1 MATSILN
8 PNAGN
13 FQGGLNANEFLN
25 GLFNAYGLVYTYGN
39 NLGGRGDSLA
49 ERFKADGGQ
58 YRDQLVYTDVD
69 VLYSRI
75 WDKNDT
81 NVLATE
87 NKGMYVQQYLTI
99 DSFRQIGLTV
109 DQFLTKRAWMDAGK
123 YDEFRTVSL
132 KQISDTKQVYED
144 TLVDTF
150 VGVHVSVAPAANINI
165 TMPTDTDAEKQNRL
179 RAMEVF
185 KTIGDTFNSLADYNR
200 SFNENKYLKRFSE
213 GDCILVFSDK
223 YANEFRYV
231 DTPTV
236 FHKEDLLAKGKI
248 LNRKYFGSPIEDSVT
263 TADGNTH
270 RAVENMLIT
279 VDAASSTTKS
289 GVKYK
294 APTSGTNRAIQVF
307 PGDLLPEGTPLTTGD
322 ATYLGNTTVY
332 LSGLQGSAAA
342 KAFTASVCT
351 KANAYAEDN
360 KIICKI
366 IHKDAVKYL
375 SSITTQ
381 TEFMNGKNHTQNMYL
396 TWGYSY
402 PAALK
407 GYPFITVAANA

>member
-87 NKGMYVQQYLTI
+87 NKGMYTQQYLTI

-123 YDEFRTVSL
+123 YDEFRTVIL

-150 VGVHVSVAPAANINI
+150 VGVHVSGAAAANVTI
-165 TMPTDTDAEKQNRL
+165 TMPTDSDAEKQNRL

-248 LNRKYFGSPIEDSVT
+248 LNRKYFGKPIESSVT
-263 TADGNTH
+263 VADGTTH

-279 VDAASSTTKS
+279 ITAST
-289 GVKYK
+289 GEYK
-294 APTSGTNRAIQVF
+294 APTSGINGAVQVF
-307 PGDLLPEGTPLTTGD
+307 PGDLLPKGTPLTTD
-322 ATYLGNTTVY
+322 EPTYNANVTVFFYGLGGGT
-332 LSGLQGSAAA
+332 GSTGMA
-342 KAFTASVCT
+342 KSFTASVCT

-360 KIICKI
+360 NIICKI

-381 TEFMNGKNHTQNMYL
+381 TEFINGKNHTQNMYL

>member
-1 MATSILN
+1 MATSILK

-13 FQGGLNANEFLN
+13 FQGGLNSNEFLN

-75 WDKNDT
+75 WDKDDT

-87 NKGMYVQQYLTI
+87 NKGMYTQQYLTI

-123 YDEFRTVSL
+123 YDEFRSVIL

-150 VGVHVSVAPAANINI
+150 VGVHKSGAAAANITI
-165 TMPTDTDAEKQNRL
+165 TMPTDADAEKQNRL

-200 SFNENKYLKRFSE
+200 SFNENRYLKRFSE
-213 GDCILVFSDK
+213 GDCMLVFSDK

-248 LNRKYFGSPIEDSVT
+248 LNRKYFGSPIESTVT
-263 TADGNTH
+263 AADGTTH
-270 RAVENMLIT
+270 RAVENMLVTI
-279 VDAASSTTKS
+279 DSK
-289 GVKYK
+289 GEYK
-294 APTSGTNRAIQVF
+294 APATGTNAVVQVF
-307 PGDLLPEGTPLTTGD
+307 PGDLLPKGTPLTTGD
-322 ATYLGNTTVY
+322 ATYTANVSVFFYGLGGGGV
-332 LSGLQGSAAA
+332 A

-351 KANAYAEDN
+351 SANAYAEDN

-381 TEFMNGKNHTQNMYL
+381 TEFVNGKNHTQNMYL

>member
-1 MATSILN
+1 MASIIAPATGKFSGSLN
-8 PNAGN
+8 S
-13 FQGGLNANEFLN
+13 NEFLS
-25 GLFNAYGLVYTYGN
+25 GLYNAYGLVYTYGN

-87 NKGMYVQQYLTI
+87 NKGMYTQQYITI

-109 DQFLTKRAWMDAGK
+109 DAFLTKRAWMDAGK
-123 YDEFRTVSL
+123 YDEFRSVIL

-150 VGVHVSVAPAANINI
+150 VGVHKSGAAAANITI
-165 TMPTDTDAEKQNRL
+165 TMPTNDDPEKQNRL

-200 SFNENKYLKRFSE
+200 SFNENSYLKRF
-213 GDCILVFSDK
+213 GMDDCMLVFSDK

-236 FHKEDLLAKGKI
+236 FHKDDLLAKGKI
-248 LNRKYFGSPIEDSVT
+248 LNRKYFGTPITSATT

-270 RAVENMLIT
+270 RAVENMIIT
-279 VDAASSTTKS
+279 VSATASSTKS
-289 GVKYK
+289 GYKYA
-294 APTSGTNRAIQVF
+294 APAAGNNRAIQVF
-307 PGDLLPEGTPLTTGD
+307 PGDLLPEATPLTTGD
-322 ATYLGNTTVY
+322 AAYTANVSVY
-332 LSGLQGSAAA
+332 FANPVGAAA
-342 KAFTASVCT
+342 TKAFTASVCT
-351 KANAYAEDN
+351 SANAYAEDG
-360 KIICKI
+360 KVICKI

-381 TEFMNGKNHTQNMYL
+381 TEFVNGKNHTQNMYL

>member
-1 MATSILN
+1 MATSILT
-8 PNAGN
+8 PNSGN
-13 FQGGLNANEFLN
+13 FQGGLNSNEFLN

-75 WDKNDT
+75 WDKDDT

-87 NKGMYVQQYLTI
+87 NKGMYVQQYITI

-123 YDEFRTVSL
+123 YDEFRTVIL

-150 VGVHVSVAPAANINI
+150 VGVHVSGAAAANINI
-165 TMPTDTDAEKQNRL
+165 TMPTDNDAEKQNRL

-248 LNRKYFGSPIEDSVT
+248 LNRKYFGKPIESSVT
-263 TADGNTH
+263 TADGTTH

-279 VDAASSTTKS
+279 ITAST
-289 GVKYK
+289 GEYK
-294 APTSGTNRAIQVF
+294 APASGINAAVQVF
-307 PGDLLPEGTPLTTGD
+307 PGDLLPKGTPLTTD
-322 ATYLGNTTVY
+322 EPTYNANVTVFFYGLGGGT
-332 LSGLQGSAAA
+332 GSTGTG

-381 TEFMNGKNHTQNMYL
+381 TEFVNGKNHTQNMYL

>member
-1 MATSILN
+1 MANSNLLKPDTGTFL
-8 PNAGN
+8 
-13 FQGGLNANEFLN
+13 GGLNSNEFLN

-75 WDKNDT
+75 WDKADT

-87 NKGMYVQQYLTI
+87 NKGMYTQQYI
-99 DSFRQIGLTV
+99 SVDSFRQIGLTV

-123 YDEFRTVSL
+123 YDEFRTVIL
-132 KQISDTKQVYED
+132 KQINDTKQVYED

-150 VGVHVSVAPAANINI
+150 VGVHVSKADAANITV
-165 TMPTDTDAEKQNRL
+165 TMPTDDDAEKQNRL

-213 GDCILVFSDK
+213 GDCMLVFSDK

-248 LNRKYFGSPIEDSVT
+248 LNRKYFGSPIDSGVT

-279 VDAASSTTKS
+279 ISSSS
-289 GVKYK
+289 GEYK
-294 APTSGTNRAIQVF
+294 APASGANAVVQVF
-307 PGDLLPEGTPLTTGD
+307 PGDLLPKGTPLTTEE
-322 ATYLGNTTVY
+322 ATYNANVTVY
-332 LSGLQGSAAA
+332 FTGLGGSNMG

-351 KANAYAEDN
+351 KANAYVEDN

-381 TEFMNGKNHTQNMYL
+381 TEFVNGKNHTQNMYL

-407 GYPFITVAANA
+407 GYPFITVAADA

>member
-1 MATSILN
+1 M
-8 PNAGN
+8 
-13 FQGGLNANEFLN
+13 
-25 GLFNAYGLVYTYGN
+25 
-39 NLGGRGDSLA
+39 
-49 ERFKADGGQ
+49 
-58 YRDQLVYTDVD
+58 
-69 VLYSRI
+69 
-75 WDKNDT
+75 
-81 NVLATE
+81 LATE
-87 NKGMYVQQYLTI
+87 NKGMYVQQYITI

-123 YDEFRTVSL
+123 YDEFRSVIL

-150 VGVHVSVAPAANINI
+150 VGVHKSGAAAANITI
-165 TMPTDTDAEKQNRL
+165 TMPTDADAEKQNRL

-200 SFNENKYLKRFSE
+200 SFNENRYLKRFSE
-213 GDCILVFSDK
+213 GDCMLVFSDK

-248 LNRKYFGSPIEDSVT
+248 LNRKYFGSPIASTVT
-263 TADGNTH
+263 AADGNTH

-279 VDAASSTTKS
+279 VDTAASTTKS

-294 APTSGTNRAIQVF
+294 APAAGTNRAVQVF

-322 ATYLGNTTVY
+322 AAYTANVSVY
-332 LSGLQGSAAA
+332 LSGLQGSATA

-351 KANAYAEDN
+351 SANAYAEDGN
-360 KIICKI
+360 VICKI

-381 TEFMNGKNHTQNMYL
+381 TEFVNGKNHTQNMYL

-407 GYPFITVAANA
+407 GYPFITVAAEA

>member
-81 NVLATE
+81 NLLATE
-87 NKGMYVQQYLTI
+87 NKGMYVQQYITI

-123 YDEFRTVSL
+123 YDEFRTVIL

-150 VGVHVSVAPAANINI
+150 VGVHVSGASAANITI
-165 TMPTDTDAEKQNRL
+165 TMPTDSDAEKQNRL

-213 GDCILVFSDK
+213 GDCMLVFSDK

-248 LNRKYFGSPIEDSVT
+248 LNRKYFGKPIESSVT
-263 TADGNTH
+263 VADGTTH

-279 VDAASSTTKS
+279 ITAST
-289 GVKYK
+289 GEYK
-294 APTSGTNRAIQVF
+294 VPTSGTNAAVQVF
-307 PGDLLPEGTPLTTGD
+307 PGDLLPKGTPLTTD
-322 ATYLGNTTVY
+322 EPTYNANVTVFFYGLGGGT
-332 LSGLQGSAAA
+332 GSTGTG

-381 TEFMNGKNHTQNMYL
+381 TEFVNGKNHTQNMYL

-407 GYPFITVAANA
+407 GYPFITVAADA

>member
-1 MATSILN
+1 MATSILK

-13 FQGGLNANEFLN
+13 FQGGLNSNEFLN

-58 YRDQLVYTDVD
+58 YRDQLIYTDVD

-75 WDKNDT
+75 WDKDDT

-87 NKGMYVQQYLTI
+87 NKGMYVQQYITI
-99 DSFRQIGLTV
+99 DSFRQIGLTIN
-109 DQFLTKRAWMDAGK
+109 QFLTKRAWMDAGK
-123 YDEFRTVSL
+123 YDEFRSVIL

-150 VGVHVSVAPAANINI
+150 VGVHKSGAAAANITI
-165 TMPTDTDAEKQNRL
+165 TMPTDADAEKQNRL

-200 SFNENKYLKRFSE
+200 SFNENRYLKRFSE
-213 GDCILVFSDK
+213 GDCMLVFSDK

-248 LNRKYFGSPIEDSVT
+248 LNRKYFGSPIASTVT
-263 TADGNTH
+263 AADGNTH

-279 VDAASSTTKS
+279 VDTAASTTKS

-294 APTSGTNRAIQVF
+294 APAAGTNRAVQVF

-322 ATYLGNTTVY
+322 AAYTANVSVY
-332 LSGLQGSAAA
+332 LSGLQGSATA
-342 KAFTASVCT
+342 KAFTASVCIS
-351 KANAYAEDN
+351 ANAYAEN
-360 KIICKI
+360 GNVICKI

-381 TEFMNGKNHTQNMYL
+381 TEFVNGKNHTQNMYL

-402 PAALK
+402 PTALK
-407 GYPFITVAANA
+407 GYPFITVAAEA

>member
-1 MATSILN
+1 MANSNLLKPDTGTFL
-8 PNAGN
+8 
-13 FQGGLNANEFLN
+13 GGLNSNEFLN

-75 WDKNDT
+75 WDKADT

-87 NKGMYVQQYLTI
+87 NKGMYTQQYI
-99 DSFRQIGLTV
+99 SVDSFRQIGLTV

-123 YDEFRTVSL
+123 YDEFRTVIL
-132 KQISDTKQVYED
+132 KQINDTKQVYED

-150 VGVHVSVAPAANINI
+150 VGVHVSKADAANVTV
-165 TMPTDTDAEKQNRL
+165 TMPTDDDAEKQNRL

-213 GDCILVFSDK
+213 GDCMLVFSDK

-248 LNRKYFGSPIEDSVT
+248 LNRKYFGSPINSEVT
-263 TADGNTH
+263 VADGNTH

-279 VDAASSTTKS
+279 ISASS
-289 GVKYK
+289 GEYK
-294 APTSGTNRAIQVF
+294 APASGTNAVVQVF
-307 PGDLLPEGTPLTTGD
+307 PGDLLPKGTPLTTEE
-322 ATYLGNTTVY
+322 ATYNANVTVY
-332 LSGLQGSAAA
+332 FTGLGGSGMG

-381 TEFMNGKNHTQNMYL
+381 TEFVNGKNHTQNMYL

-407 GYPFITVAANA
+407 GYPFITVAADA

>member
-1 MATSILN
+1 MATSILK

-13 FQGGLNANEFLN
+13 FQGGLNSNEFLN

-75 WDKNDT
+75 WDKDDT

-87 NKGMYVQQYLTI
+87 NKGMYTQQYLTI

-123 YDEFRTVSL
+123 YDEFRSVIL

-150 VGVHVSVAPAANINI
+150 VGVHVSGAAAANITI
-165 TMPTDTDAEKQNRL
+165 TMPTDADAEKQNRL

-213 GDCILVFSDK
+213 GDCMLVFSDK

-248 LNRKYFGSPIEDSVT
+248 LNRKYFGTPIESTVT
-263 TADGNTH
+263 AADGTTH
-270 RAVENMLIT
+270 RAVENMLVTI
-279 VDAASSTTKS
+279 DSQ
-289 GVKYK
+289 GEYK
-294 APTSGTNRAIQVF
+294 APVTGINAVVQVF
-307 PGDLLPEGTPLTTGD
+307 PGDLLPKGTPLTTKD
-322 ATYLGNTTVY
+322 AVYTANVSVFFYGLGGGGV
-332 LSGLQGSAAA
+332 A

-351 KANAYAEDN
+351 KANAYAEDG
-360 KIICKI
+360 KVICKI

-381 TEFMNGKNHTQNMYL
+381 TEFVNGKNHTQNMYL

-407 GYPFITVAANA
+407 GYPFITVAADA

>member
-1 MATSILN
+1 MATSILK

-13 FQGGLNANEFLN
+13 FQGGLNSNEFLS

-58 YRDQLVYTDVD
+58 YRDQLIYTDVD

-75 WDKNDT
+75 WDKDDT

-87 NKGMYVQQYLTI
+87 NKGMYVQQFITI
-99 DSFRQIGLTV
+99 DSFRQIGLTI
-109 DQFLTKRAWMDAGK
+109 DQFLTKRVWMDAGK
-123 YDEFRTVSL
+123 YDEFRSVIL

-144 TLVDTF
+144 TLIDTF
-150 VGVHVSVAPAANINI
+150 VGVHKSGAAAANITI
-165 TMPTDTDAEKQNRL
+165 TMPTDADAEKQNRL

-200 SFNENKYLKRFSE
+200 SFNENRYLKRFSE
-213 GDCILVFSDK
+213 GDCMLVFSDK

-248 LNRKYFGSPIEDSVT
+248 LNRKYFGTPIEDSVT
-263 TADGNTH
+263 VADGSTH

-279 VDAASSTTKS
+279 IDTVSSTTKS

-294 APTSGTNRAIQVF
+294 VPTSGVNRAIQVF
-307 PGDLLPEGTPLTTGD
+307 PGDLLPEGTPLTTRD
-322 ATYLGNTTVY
+322 ATYLGNTTVF
-332 LSGLQGSAAA
+332 LSGLQGSATN
-342 KAFTASVCT
+342 KAFTASVCIS
-351 KANAYAEDN
+351 ANAYAEDGN
-360 KIICKI
+360 VICKI

-381 TEFMNGKNHTQNMYL
+381 TEFVNGKNHTQNMYL

-407 GYPFITVAANA
+407 GYPFITVTAEA

>member
-1 MATSILN
+1 MATSILK
-8 PNAGN
+8 PNSGM
-13 FQGGLNANEFLN
+13 FQGGLNSNEFLN

-75 WDKNDT
+75 WDKDDT

-123 YDEFRTVSL
+123 YDEFRTVIL

-150 VGVHVSVAPAANINI
+150 VGVHVSGATAANITI
-165 TMPTDTDAEKQNRL
+165 TMPTDSDAEKQNRL

-213 GDCILVFSDK
+213 GDCMLVFSDK

-248 LNRKYFGSPIEDSVT
+248 LNRKYFGKPIESSVT
-263 TADGNTH
+263 VADGTTH

-279 VDAASSTTKS
+279 ITAST
-289 GVKYK
+289 GDYK
-294 APTSGTNRAIQVF
+294 VPTSGINAAVQVF
-307 PGDLLPEGTPLTTGD
+307 PGDLLPKGTPLTTD
-322 ATYLGNTTVY
+322 EPTYNANVTVFFYGLGGGT
-332 LSGLQGSAAA
+332 GSAGTG

-381 TEFMNGKNHTQNMYL
+381 TEFVNGKNHTQNMYL

-407 GYPFITVAANA
+407 GYPFITVAADA

>member
-75 WDKNDT
+75 WDKDDT

-123 YDEFRTVSL
+123 YDEFRTVIL

-150 VGVHVSVAPAANINI
+150 VGVHVSGAPAANIAI
-165 TMPTDTDAEKQNRL
+165 TMPTDNDAEKQNRL

-248 LNRKYFGSPIEDSVT
+248 LNRKYFGKPIESSVT
-263 TADGNTH
+263 VADGTTH

-279 VDAASSTTKS
+279 IAAAT
-289 GVKYK
+289 GEYK
-294 APTSGTNRAIQVF
+294 APVSGTNAAVQVF
-307 PGDLLPEGTPLTTGD
+307 PGDLLPKGTPLTTD
-322 ATYLGNTTVY
+322 EPTYNANVTVFFYGLGGGT
-332 LSGLQGSAAA
+332 GSTGMG

-360 KIICKI
+360 KMICKI

-381 TEFMNGKNHTQNMYL
+381 TEFINGKNHTQNMYL

>member
-1 MATSILN
+1 M
-8 PNAGN
+8 
-13 FQGGLNANEFLN
+13 
-25 GLFNAYGLVYTYGN
+25 
-39 NLGGRGDSLA
+39 
-49 ERFKADGGQ
+49 
-58 YRDQLVYTDVD
+58 
-69 VLYSRI
+69 LYSRI
-75 WDKNDT
+75 WDKADT

-87 NKGMYVQQYLTI
+87 NKGMYTQQYI
-99 DSFRQIGLTV
+99 SVDSFRQIGLTV

-123 YDEFRTVSL
+123 YDEFRTVIL

-150 VGVHVSVAPAANINI
+150 VGVHVSKADAANITV
-165 TMPTDTDAEKQNRL
+165 TMPTDADAEKQNRL

-200 SFNENKYLKRFSE
+200 SFNENNYLKRFSE
-213 GDCILVFSDK
+213 GDCMLVFSDK

-248 LNRKYFGSPIEDSVT
+248 LNRKYFGSPIDSEVT

-279 VDAASSTTKS
+279 ISASS
-289 GVKYK
+289 GEYK
-294 APTSGTNRAIQVF
+294 APASGTNAVVQVF
-307 PGDLLPEGTPLTTGD
+307 PGDLLPKGTPLTTGE
-322 ATYLGNTTVY
+322 ATYNANVAVFFTGLG
-332 LSGLQGSAAA
+332 GSNMG

-351 KANAYAEDN
+351 KANAYVEDN

-381 TEFMNGKNHTQNMYL
+381 TEFINGKNHTQNMYL

-407 GYPFITVAANA
+407 GYPFITVAADA